1 MAQTR
6 KHNYTAESE
15 ELNPAP
21 ETSYA
26 ERARTLVHLNTHGVL
41 STQSKKHEG
50 YPFGSAMPF
59 ALDPSGRPIF
69 LVSSMAMHTHNMASD
84 SKASLFVTVPEAQ
97 TDPLGAARLTII
109 GEAVKVPEARVAVAR
124 ETYLAAHAEAKYYVD
139 FKDFAFWRLEP
150 VDVYFVGGFGVMG
163 WIGATDYAAAE
174 PDPLAEAS
182 AGILEHMNAD
192 HEASLLAI
200 AKHVKGIAASEAK
213 MTSVDRLG
221 FHVLLT
227 TSERARSVRIG
238 FPSEVTTAEDCR
250 KVLVRMVKEARLLD
264 QGST

>member
-1 MAQTR
+1 MARNRQ
-6 KHNYTAESE
+6 HSYTTESE

-26 ERARTLVHLNTHGVL
+26 ERARTLVHLNTQGVL

-59 ALDPSGRPIF
+59 ALDPSARPIF
-69 LVSSMAMHTHNMASD
+69 LISSMAMHTHNMLSD
-84 SKASLFVTVPEAQ
+84 AKASLFVTVPEAQ

-109 GEAVKVPEARVAVAR
+109 GEAVNVPEAEVAAAR
-124 ETYLAAHAEAKYYVD
+124 KTYLAVHADARYYVD

-163 WIGATDYAAAE
+163 WIDAEDYAAAR

-192 HEASLLAI
+192 HEAAMLAI
-200 AKHVKGIAASEAK
+200 AKHVKGITASEAK

-221 FHVLLT
+221 FHVRLT
-227 TSERARSVRIG
+227 TPERARSVRIG
-238 FPSEVTTAEDCR
+238 FPSEVNTPEDCR
-250 KVLVRMVKEARLLD
+250 KVLVRMVQEAR
-264 QGST
+264 SIES

>member
-1 MAQTR
+1 MAQNR
-6 KHNYTAESE
+6 EHSYTTESE

-26 ERARTLVHLNTHGVL
+26 ERARTLVHLNTQGVL
-41 STQSKKHEG
+41 STQSKKHES

-69 LVSSMAMHTHNMASD
+69 LVSSMAMHTHNMARD
-84 SKASLFVTVPEAQ
+84 AKASLFVTVPEAQ
-97 TDPLGAARLTII
+97 IDPLGAARLTII
-109 GEAVKVPEARVAVAR
+109 GEAAKVPGTEAAAAR
-124 ETYLAAHAEAKYYVD
+124 ETYLAAHPEAKYYVD
-139 FKDFAFWRLEP
+139 FKDFAFWRLQP

-163 WIGATDYAAAE
+163 WIDATDYAAAR
-174 PDPLAEAS
+174 PDPLTEAA

-192 HEASLLAI
+192 HEAAMLAI
-200 AKHVKGIAASEAK
+200 ARHVKDIAASEAK

-221 FHVLLT
+221 FHVRLT
-227 TSERARSVRIG
+227 TPERARSVRIG

-250 KVLVRMVKEARLLD
+250 KALVRMVEEARRLD
-264 QGST
+264 S